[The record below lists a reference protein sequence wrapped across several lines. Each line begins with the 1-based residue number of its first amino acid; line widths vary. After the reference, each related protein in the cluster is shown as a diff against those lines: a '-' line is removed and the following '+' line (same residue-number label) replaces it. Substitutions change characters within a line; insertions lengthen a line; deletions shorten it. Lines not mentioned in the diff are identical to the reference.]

1 MAVIRIESVRRPF
14 DNPEIARLAIS
25 VVMRADAMGLL
36 AERSINRLDLSE
48 WERVARDVTRAGVGK
63 GILAEHLGSGA
74 PEPDR
79 FRAMLEH
86 VNEALGA
93 SPVPASEWP
102 ALQRVLGVDVLA
114 RLLGISTV
122 SLRRYL
128 SGVRGTPDD
137 VAVRLHGL
145 ALIVGDL
152 AGAYNDAGIRRWF
165 ARPRTVLGN
174 RAPADVLTAGW
185 QPDDPGPR
193 RVRGLANALTAS
205 PAT

>member
-1 MAVIRIESVRRPF
+1 MADIRIESVQSPF
-14 DNPEIARLAIS
+14 DDPEVARLGVS

-36 AERSINRLDLSE
+36 AERAIHRLDLAE

-63 GILAEHLGSGA
+63 GILAERLGPA
-74 PEPDR
+74 VAEPDR
-79 FRAMLEH
+79 FQAMLEH

-102 ALQRVLGVDVLA
+102 ALRRVLGVDLLA
-114 RLLGISTV
+114 RLLCISTV

-128 SGVRGTPDD
+128 SGARRTPDD
-137 VAVRLHGL
+137 VAVRLHAL

-165 ARPRTVLGN
+165 ARPRTVLAN

-185 QPDDPGPR
+185 QPDDAGPGQ
-193 RVRGLANALTAS
+193 VRGLANALTAS
-205 PAT
+205 PVT

>member
-1 MAVIRIESVRRPF
+1 
-14 DNPEIARLAIS
+14 
-25 VVMRADAMGLL
+25 MGLL

-63 GILAEHLGSGA
+63 GILAEHLGPGP

-79 FRAMLEH
+79 FQAMLEH

-102 ALQRVLGVDVLA
+102 ALRGVLGVDLLA

-128 SGVRGTPDD
+128 SGVRRTPDD
-137 VAVRLHGL
+137 VAVRLHAL

-193 RVRGLANALTAS
+193 QVRGLANALTAS